1 MSQAVIA
8 RRYAK
13 ALLALAQPEKSLE
26 TVVQDL
32 QDFAEA
38 YTLSEDLRESL
49 SSSRVSGTA
58 KESILVAVL
67 EKLGTG
73 ARVHTFLRF
82 LLSKR
87 RIVLAPDI
95 AIAFDALVKAS
106 MGKVEAE
113 VTVAQEPSAELV
125 QSLQSQLS
133 QTSGKEVSVTVKID
147 PSIIGGVVTRIGST
161 VIDGSLR
168 NQLNR
173 VRQSIIQ
180 G

>member
-1 MSQAVIA
+1 MSQSVIA

-13 ALLALAQPEKSLE
+13 ALLALAPEASREIVSQELE
-26 TVVQDL
+26 
-32 QDFAEA
+32 DFADA
-38 YTLSEDLRESL
+38 YNGSEDLRESL
-49 SSSRVSGTA
+49 SSSRVSGAA
-58 KESILVAVL
+58 KEKVLVAVM

-73 ARVHTFLRF
+73 AQVQTFLRF

-87 RIVLAPDI
+87 RILLAPDI
-95 AIAFDALVKAS
+95 ATAFDALVKAS

-113 VTVAQEPSAELV
+113 VTVAQEPSTELV

-133 QTSGKEVSVTVKID
+133 QTSGKEVSVTIKID